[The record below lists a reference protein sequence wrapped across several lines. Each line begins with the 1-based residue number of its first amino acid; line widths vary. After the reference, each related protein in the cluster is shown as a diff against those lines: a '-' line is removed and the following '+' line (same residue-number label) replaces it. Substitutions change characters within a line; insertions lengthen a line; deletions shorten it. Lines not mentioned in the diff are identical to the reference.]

1 MAKNKKKTN
10 AKKAAV
16 KEPELD
22 TTVENPPSTDISDG
36 EISDDKAISDG
47 SHIADGGENEEPEVE
62 SKNSDLQDTIDKQK
76 LKIEELLKKLSV
88 KDHQD
93 NESKGVAAG
102 THVDDNSLKDRLE
115 AAITAKE
122 EAEENYQTLL
132 GRISHIKSTLGERL
146 KSDAAEIEEYQQ
158 KVEDLEK
165 TIASLNSSVEELQ
178 RETITT
184 TRENDQLSHELS
196 KLRSD
201 FQKSQASWSEERDS
215 LMQERKKAID
225 QLEKAQVLLQNM
237 ELAVAEDKSIQEDV
251 NIKVADL
258 EEQVSTQSRYA
269 ERFRQERESLQK
281 LHQQSQKEWFS
292 EKESLEKQIQALTD
306 DNDNLLSKLT
316 STQQMH
322 LEATNKIDELEAT
335 IARLKPFEGEI
346 KEKNLLIGKLRH
358 EAVILNEH
366 LTKALKL
373 IKKDSEGH
381 TCDKQLISNLIISFV
396 QIPRGDTK
404 KFEVLQLIADYL
416 GWDDDQKFQA
426 GLTRSGQGSA
436 TPSKRGSIDESST
449 SGGFMGLFA
458 EFLEREASK
467 KPAQ

>member
-16 KEPELD
+16 KESEPD
-22 TTVENPPSTDISDG
+22 SKVEEPVSTDISDV
-36 EISDDKAISDG
+36 ENSNDKTISDG
-47 SHIADGGENEEPEVE
+47 PGTANGGGNEETGDE
-62 SKNSDLQDTIDKQK
+62 SKDAYLQVIIDKQQSR
-76 LKIEELLKKLSV
+76 IEELLKKLNV
-88 KDHQD
+88 KEHQD
-93 NESKGVAAG
+93 SDNEGTAG
-102 THVDDNSLKDRLE
+102 DNEDVGSLKEQLE
-115 AAITAKE
+115 VAISAKE

-184 TRENDQLSHELS
+184 TRENDQLSHQLS
-196 KLRSD
+196 NLRSD

-215 LMQERKKAID
+215 LIQEQKKAIH
-225 QLEKAQVLLQNM
+225 QLEKTQLLLQNM
-237 ELAVAEDKSIQEDV
+237 ELAVAEDKSIQDDV

-281 LHQQSQKEWFS
+281 LYQQGQKEWSS
-292 EKESLEKQIQALTD
+292 EKNNLEKHIQTLTD
-306 DNDNLLSKLT
+306 DNDNFLSKLT

-322 LEATNKIDELEAT
+322 LDATNKIDELEAT
-335 IARLKPFEGEI
+335 IAKLKPFEGEL

-436 TPSKRGSIDESST
+436 TPSKRGSIDDSAT

-467 KPAQ
+467 KSAQ